1 MAITKRLLKQ
11 LKFMLEQLSFEV
23 QQEFSVELL
32 GFLTE
37 EQLLIWEMDKPIDS
51 YIGGELKLFSK
62 NAFKIASWASEN
74 DLVSA
79 TNLEWTNFA
88 AAFNLWEE
96 MHAFITKAEVKEDDD
111 YEQEIKKFEVEVKQF
126 YEYGRTTFLASKS
139 GVIGSLET
147 SYSHILRFNLAQ
159 LARITYQRHKVGI
172 GVFTLQG
179 YERRN
184 KESKN
189 VFVKHS
195 NAKGNLCLHT
205 MKGLTEQYHTVE
217 LKVNK

>member
-1 MAITKRLLKQ
+1 
-11 LKFMLEQLSFEV
+11 MLEQQSFEI

-62 NAFKIASWASEN
+62 NASKIASWASEN

-79 TNLEWTNFA
+79 TNPEWTNFA
-88 AAFNLWEE
+88 
-96 MHAFITKAEVKEDDD
+96 AFITKAEVKEDDD
-111 YEQEIKKFEVEVKQF
+111 YEQEIKKFEVDVKKF

-147 SYSHILRFNLAQ
+147 SYSHILRFGLAFF
-159 LARITYQRHKVGI
+159 G
-172 GVFTLQG
+172 G
-179 YERRN
+179 
-184 KESKN
+184 
-189 VFVKHS
+189 
-195 NAKGNLCLHT
+195 
-205 MKGLTEQYHTVE
+205 
-217 LKVNK
+217 